1 MRLIMRG
8 TRLAI
13 LLGTTR
19 TLIHSS
25 LYFLEK
31 AVVSRRR
38 SSEHGEIVGADLT
51 IDKPYPHSHMYTR
64 ETHKRSYRQ
73 PVCPD
78 SFTC

>member
-31 AVVSRRR
+31 AVVAHPSL
-38 SSEHGEIVGADLT
+38 EKLWKLT
-51 IDKPYPHSHMYTR
+51 SQLITLPPL
-64 ETHKRSYRQ
+64 TH
-73 PVCPD
+73 VHA
-78 SFTC
+78 